1 MSNHVQSNASVRT
14 TLREAVVPSIM
25 LLCIGLYVYDSLH
38 LSAAALAFP
47 AVLIVVILA
56 ALLYLVAES
65 MRRTAS
71 DVSGGAEEDDETSGP
86 ILPAKPWLIVALPVI
101 AVSLFNYLGVLIALV
116 AMVFCGQLALSSKS
130 IAEERCDRGRGNG
143 ADLLLVSNMYSTR
156 ASQLVY
162 FHSAESWGVFT
173 YDCGVIDHG
182 YTGTIYSSV
191 SSTRCRCRHF

>member
-47 AVLIVVILA
+47 AVLIAVILA

-86 ILPAKPWLIVALPVI
+86 VLPAKPWLIIALPVI

-116 AMVFCGQLALSSKS
+116 AMVFCAQLALSSKS
-130 IAEERCDRGRGNG
+130 ILKSVVITVA
-143 ADLLLVSNMYSTR
+143 VT
-156 ASQLVY
+156 VP
-162 FHSAESWGVFT
+162 T
-173 YDCGVIDHG
+173 YCLFKYVL
-182 YTGTIYSSV
+182 YARFPTGIFS
-191 SSTRCRCRHF
+191 FG